1 MLIFPMEC
9 TSTRLKWKLKFL
21 NYGKYRNI
29 IDMNTGLSGFAAG
42 WSNTQCGL
50 WMWFRLFLNHTHLAL
65 CTIVVSL
72 EPLSFFSS
80 NQECIKNLCTLSS
93 LSFFSSNQDTKHN
106 EEDIKKTPLA
116 SFETKT
122 SIVYLLYLSFQVIKT
137 QTPNL
142 IFKI

>member
-80 NQECIKNLCTLSS
+80 NQ
-93 LSFFSSNQDTKHN
+93 DTKHN